1 MGLDYDRPDAGSHL
15 FLSARRLELSGP
27 PPLCRRHR
35 RGDCRYFSQNERT
48 QAGTGGKI
56 IKSTMHRAHRKE
68 THPAA
73 AQRPRGASSR
83 QGFTFIEL
91 ILVLVIVSIAFSIV
105 APAIGNRLSSGDP
118 KRTALQL
125 RSTMELLRIRA
136 LIEGKEQLLIVDPQG
151 NQYWLESAGHTPAQ
165 DEGEQDEVHR
175 VPSGGGELSARG
187 IWVRDNGE
195 VEFRFYPGGMNSGGD
210 IFIEQRRGL
219 HLITYTVHL
228 NPLLGTATIQY
239 GE

>member
-1 MGLDYDRPDAGSHL
+1 MAKRPH
-15 FLSARRLELSGP
+15 
-27 PPLCRRHR
+27 
-35 RGDCRYFSQNERT
+35 
-48 QAGTGGKI
+48 
-56 IKSTMHRAHRKE
+56 
-68 THPAA
+68 
-73 AQRPRGASSR
+73 GASSR

-91 ILVLVIVSIAFSIV
+91 ILVLVIVSIAFAIV

-125 RSTMELLRIRA
+125 RATMELLRIRA
-136 LIEGKEQLLIVDPQG
+136 LIDGKEQLLIVDPQE
-151 NQYWLESAGHTPAQ
+151 NQYWLESAGRAQAQ
-165 DEGEQDEVHR
+165 DEGEQDEEGQDEVHR

-195 VEFRFYPGGMNSGGD
+195 VEFRFYPDGMNSGGD
-210 IFIEQRRGL
+210 IFIEKRRGVN
-219 HLITYTVHL
+219 LIAYTVHL